1 MNFSKKGDVYDD
13 LSPCRSRAENGV
25 PSQTGRVDLH
35 CAGDRPHCAGIREW
49 LPCWSLAFLA
59 LVGLA
64 QCRKDDKGYR
74 TAFNLVIAGLVTNLA
89 ASLVSAY
96 AGTEGVAGICGN
108 ILSIATDV
116 LSLASLYFVCITT
129 NRLLKETAAAENLI
143 DRGIVV
149 WKLNVVCTVILL
161 VCYLLRMIPGNI
173 AVIIAGYLAIFAV
186 IAQIIGTVL
195 YILYLRNAYRA
206 LEAAV
211 PPEEQVQQMM

>member
-1 MNFSKKGDVYDD
+1 MTYPHAAAGLKTVYQAK
-13 LSPCRSRAENGV
+13 LVGLISIVLVIV
-25 PSQTGRVDLH
+25 PIVQVLAVAAMLI
-35 CAGDRPHCAGIREW
+35 AG
-49 LPCWSLAFLA
+49 FLA

-74 TAFNLVIAGLVTNLA
+74 IAFNMIIASLVTDLSTN
-89 ASLVSAY
+89 LVSAY
-96 AGTEGVAGICGN
+96 AGTEGFAGICGN

-161 VCYLLRMIPGNI
+161 VCYLLRMIPGNRVSCDLRRNRPNHWHG
-173 AVIIAGYLAIFAV
+173 AVYPVSAQCLPGFGSGHSPGGTGTANDV
-186 IAQIIGTVL
+186 I
-195 YILYLRNAYRA
+195 
-206 LEAAV
+206 
-211 PPEEQVQQMM
+211 

>member
-1 MNFSKKGDVYDD
+1 MTYPNAAAGLKTVYQAR
-13 LSPCRSRAENGV
+13 LVGLISIVLVIV
-25 PSQTGRVDLH
+25 PIVQVLAVAAMLI
-35 CAGDRPHCAGIREW
+35 AG
-49 LPCWSLAFLA
+49 FLA

-74 TAFNLVIAGLVTNLA
+74 TAFNMVIAGLVTNLA

-96 AGTEGVAGICGN
+96 AGAEGFAGICGN

-129 NRLLKETAAAENLI
+129 NRLLKEVAAAENLI

-211 PPEEQVQQMM
+211 PPEEEVQQMM

>member
-1 MNFSKKGDVYDD
+1 MMTYPNAAAGLKTVYQAR
-13 LSPCRSRAENGV
+13 LVGLISIVLVIV
-25 PSQTGRVDLH
+25 PIVQIFAIAAILV
-35 CAGDRPHCAGIREW
+35 A
-49 LPCWSLAFLA
+49 AFLS

-74 TAFNLVIAGLVTNLA
+74 TAFNLVIIGLVTNLA

-96 AGTEGVAGICGN
+96 AGTEGIAGICGN
-108 ILSIATDV
+108 ILSMAD
-116 LSLASLYFVCITT
+116 LYFVCITT

-161 VCYLLRMIPGNI
+161 VCYLLRMIHGNI

>member
-1 MNFSKKGDVYDD
+1 MTYPHAAAGLKTVYQAR
-13 LSPCRSRAENGV
+13 LVGLISIVLVIV
-25 PSQTGRVDLH
+25 PIVQVLAVAAMLI
-35 CAGDRPHCAGIREW
+35 AG
-49 LPCWSLAFLA
+49 FLA

-74 TAFNLVIAGLVTNLA
+74 IAFNMIIASLVTDLSTN
-89 ASLVSAY
+89 LVSAY
-96 AGTEGVAGICGN
+96 AGTEGFAGICGN

-161 VCYLLRMIPGNI
+161 VCYLLQMIPGNI
-173 AVIIAGYLAIFAV
+173 AAIIAGYLAIFAL
-186 IAQIIGTVL
+186 IAQIVVNVL
-195 YILYLRNAYRA
+195 YILYLHNAYRA
-206 LEAAV
+206 LEAV
-211 PPEEQVQQMM
+211 IPPEEQVQQMM

>member
-1 MNFSKKGDVYDD
+1 MMTYPNAAAGLKTLYQAKLVGLISIV
-13 LSPCRSRAENGV
+13 LVIV
-25 PSQTGRVDLH
+25 PIVQVLAVAAMLI
-35 CAGDRPHCAGIREW
+35 AG
-49 LPCWSLAFLA
+49 FLA

-74 TAFNLVIAGLVTNLA
+74 TAFNMVIAGLVTNLA
-89 ASLVSAY
+89 ASLVSAF
-96 AGTEGVAGICGN
+96 AGAEGFAGICSN

-129 NRLLKETAAAENLI
+129 TRLLKQTAAAENQI
-143 DRGIVV
+143 DRGIEV

-161 VCYLLRMIPGNI
+161 VCYLLRMIHGNI

>member
-1 MNFSKKGDVYDD
+1 MTYPHAAAGLKTVYQAR
-13 LSPCRSRAENGV
+13 LVGLISIVLVIV
-25 PSQTGRVDLH
+25 PIVQVLAVAAMLI
-35 CAGDRPHCAGIREW
+35 AG
-49 LPCWSLAFLA
+49 FLA

-64 QCRKDDKGYR
+64 QCRKDDNGYR
-74 TAFNLVIAGLVTNLA
+74 TAFNMVIAGLVTNLA

-96 AGTEGVAGICGN
+96 AGAEGFAGICSN

-129 NRLLKETAAAENLI
+129 NRLLKETAAAKNLI

-173 AVIIAGYLAIFAV
+173 AAIIAGYLAIFAV

-211 PPEEQVQQMM
+211 PPEEEVQQMM

>member
-1 MNFSKKGDVYDD
+1 MTYPNAAAGLKTLYQAKLVGLISIV
-13 LSPCRSRAENGV
+13 LVIV
-25 PSQTGRVDLH
+25 PIVQVLAVAAMLI
-35 CAGDRPHCAGIREW
+35 AG
-49 LPCWSLAFLA
+49 FLA

-74 TAFNLVIAGLVTNLA
+74 IAFNMIIASLVTDLSTN
-89 ASLVSAY
+89 LVSAY
-96 AGTEGVAGICGN
+96 AGTEGFAGICGN

-161 VCYLLRMIPGNI
+161 VCYLLQMIPGNI
-173 AVIIAGYLAIFAV
+173 AAIIAGYLAIFAL
-186 IAQIIGTVL
+186 IAQIVGNVL
-195 YILYLRNAYRA
+195 YILYLHNAYRA
-206 LEAAV
+206 LEAV
-211 PPEEQVQQMM
+211 IPPEEQVQQMM

>member
-1 MNFSKKGDVYDD
+1 MTYPHAAAGLKTVYQAR
-13 LSPCRSRAENGV
+13 LVGLISIVLVIV
-25 PSQTGRVDLH
+25 PIVQVLAVAAMLI
-35 CAGDRPHCAGIREW
+35 AG
-49 LPCWSLAFLA
+49 FLA

-74 TAFNLVIAGLVTNLA
+74 TAFNMVIAGLVTNLA

-96 AGTEGVAGICGN
+96 AGAEGFAGICGN

-129 NRLLKETAAAENLI
+129 NRLLKETAAAGNLI

>member
-1 MNFSKKGDVYDD
+1 MTYPNAAAGLKTVYQAR
-13 LSPCRSRAENGV
+13 LVGLISIVLVIV
-25 PSQTGRVDLH
+25 PIVQVLAVAAMLI
-35 CAGDRPHCAGIREW
+35 AG
-49 LPCWSLAFLA
+49 FLA

-74 TAFNLVIAGLVTNLA
+74 TAFNMVIAGLVTNLA

-96 AGTEGVAGICGN
+96 AGAEGFAGICGN

-129 NRLLKETAAAENLI
+129 NRLLKETAAAKNLI

-173 AVIIAGYLAIFAV
+173 AAIIAGYLAIFAV

-211 PPEEQVQQMM
+211 PPEEEVQQMM

>member
-1 MNFSKKGDVYDD
+1 MTYPHAAAGLKTVYQAR
-13 LSPCRSRAENGV
+13 LVGLISIVLVIV
-25 PSQTGRVDLH
+25 PIVQVLAVAAMLI
-35 CAGDRPHCAGIREW
+35 AG
-49 LPCWSLAFLA
+49 FLA

-64 QCRKDDKGYR
+64 QCRKDDNGYR
-74 TAFNLVIAGLVTNLA
+74 TAFNMVIAGLVTNMA

-96 AGTEGVAGICGN
+96 AGAEGFAGICSN

-149 WKLNVVCTVILL
+149 WKLNVVCTVIL

-173 AVIIAGYLAIFAV
+173 AAIIAGYLAIFAV

-195 YILYLRNAYRA
+195 YILYLHNAYRA
-206 LEAAV
+206 LEAV
-211 PPEEQVQQMM
+211 IPPEEQVQQMM

>member
-1 MNFSKKGDVYDD
+1 MTYPNAAAGLKTVYQAR
-13 LSPCRSRAENGV
+13 LVGLISIVLVIV
-25 PSQTGRVDLH
+25 PIVQVLAVAAMLI
-35 CAGDRPHCAGIREW
+35 AG
-49 LPCWSLAFLA
+49 FLA

-64 QCRKDDKGYR
+64 QCRKDDKGYH
-74 TAFNLVIAGLVTNLA
+74 TAFNMVIAGLVTNLA

-96 AGTEGVAGICGN
+96 AGAEGFAGICGN

-129 NRLLKETAAAENLI
+129 NRLLKETAAAGNLI

-173 AVIIAGYLAIFAV
+173 AAIIAGYLAIFAV

>member
-1 MNFSKKGDVYDD
+1 MMTYPNAAAGLKTVYQAR
-13 LSPCRSRAENGV
+13 LVGLISIVLVIV
-25 PSQTGRVDLH
+25 PIVQVLAVAAMLI
-35 CAGDRPHCAGIREW
+35 AG
-49 LPCWSLAFLA
+49 FLA

-74 TAFNLVIAGLVTNLA
+74 TAFNMVIAGLVTNLA
-89 ASLVSAY
+89 ASLVSAF
-96 AGTEGVAGICGN
+96 AGTEGVAGICSN

-161 VCYLLRMIPGNI
+161 VCYLLHDPRQHRSHHCRVSCDLRRNRPNHWHGAVYPVSAQCLPGFGSGGSTGGRGTAND
-173 AVIIAGYLAIFAV
+173 VI
-186 IAQIIGTVL
+186 
-195 YILYLRNAYRA
+195 
-206 LEAAV
+206 
-211 PPEEQVQQMM
+211 

>member
-1 MNFSKKGDVYDD
+1 MTYPNAAAGLKTVYQAR
-13 LSPCRSRAENGV
+13 LVGLISIVLVIV
-25 PSQTGRVDLH
+25 PIVQVLAVAAMLI
-35 CAGDRPHCAGIREW
+35 AG
-49 LPCWSLAFLA
+49 FLA

-74 TAFNLVIAGLVTNLA
+74 TAFNMVIAGLVTNLA

-96 AGTEGVAGICGN
+96 AGAEGFAGICSN

-129 NRLLKETAAAENLI
+129 NRLLKERAVAENLI

-211 PPEEQVQQMM
+211 PPEEEVQQMM

>member
-1 MNFSKKGDVYDD
+1 MMTYPNVATGLKTLYQAKLVGLISIV
-13 LSPCRSRAENGV
+13 LVIV
-25 PSQTGRVDLH
+25 PIVQVLAVAAMLI
-35 CAGDRPHCAGIREW
+35 AG
-49 LPCWSLAFLA
+49 FLA

-64 QCRKDDKGYR
+64 QCRKDDNGYR
-74 TAFNLVIAGLVTNLA
+74 TAFNMVIAGLVTNLA

-96 AGTEGVAGICGN
+96 AGAEGFAGICSN

-129 NRLLKETAAAENLI
+129 NRLLKEVAAAENLI

-149 WKLNVVCTVILL
+149 WKLNVVWAVILL
-161 VCYLLRMIPGNI
+161 VCYLLWMSPGNI
-173 AVIIAGYLAIFAV
+173 AAIIAGYLAIFAV

-211 PPEEQVQQMM
+211 PPEEEVQQMM

>member
-1 MNFSKKGDVYDD
+1 MMTYPNAAAGLKTLYQARLVGLISIV
-13 LSPCRSRAENGV
+13 LVIV
-25 PSQTGRVDLH
+25 PIVQVLAVAAMLI
-35 CAGDRPHCAGIREW
+35 AG
-49 LPCWSLAFLA
+49 FLA

-74 TAFNLVIAGLVTNLA
+74 TAFNMVIAGLVTNLA

-96 AGTEGVAGICGN
+96 AGAEGFAGICSN

-129 NRLLKETAAAENLI
+129 NRLLKEVAAAENLI

-173 AVIIAGYLAIFAV
+173 AAIIAGYLAIFAV

>member
-1 MNFSKKGDVYDD
+1 MMTYPNAAAGLKTVYQAR
-13 LSPCRSRAENGV
+13 LVGLISIVLVIV
-25 PSQTGRVDLH
+25 PIVQVLAVAAMLI
-35 CAGDRPHCAGIREW
+35 AG
-49 LPCWSLAFLA
+49 FLA

-74 TAFNLVIAGLVTNLA
+74 TAFNMVIAGLVTNLA

-96 AGTEGVAGICGN
+96 AGTEGVAGICST

-129 NRLLKETAAAENLI
+129 NRLLKEVAAAENLI

-173 AVIIAGYLAIFAV
+173 AAIIAGYLAIFAV

-211 PPEEQVQQMM
+211 PPEEEVQQMM

>member
-1 MNFSKKGDVYDD
+1 MTYPHAAAGLKTVYQAR
-13 LSPCRSRAENGV
+13 LVGLISIVLVIV
-25 PSQTGRVDLH
+25 PIVQVLAVAAMLI
-35 CAGDRPHCAGIREW
+35 AG
-49 LPCWSLAFLA
+49 FLA

-74 TAFNLVIAGLVTNLA
+74 TAFNMVIAGLVTNLA

-96 AGTEGVAGICGN
+96 AGAEGFAGICSN

-129 NRLLKETAAAENLI
+129 NRLLKEPAAAENLI

-211 PPEEQVQQMM
+211 PPEEEVQQMM

>member
-1 MNFSKKGDVYDD
+1 MMTYPHAAAGLKTVYQAR
-13 LSPCRSRAENGV
+13 LVGLISIVLVIV
-25 PSQTGRVDLH
+25 PIVQVLAVAAMLI
-35 CAGDRPHCAGIREW
+35 AG
-49 LPCWSLAFLA
+49 FLA

-64 QCRKDDKGYR
+64 QCRKDDNGYR
-74 TAFNLVIAGLVTNLA
+74 TAFNMVIAGLVTNLA

-96 AGTEGVAGICGN
+96 AGAEGFAGICSN

-129 NRLLKETAAAENLI
+129 NRLLKEVAAAENLI
-143 DRGIVV
+143 DRGIMV
-149 WKLNVVCTVILL
+149 WKLNVVWAVILL
-161 VCYLLRMIPGNI
+161 VCYLLWMIPGNI
-173 AVIIAGYLAIFAV
+173 AAIIAGYLAIFAV

-211 PPEEQVQQMM
+211 PPEEEVQQMM

>member
-1 MNFSKKGDVYDD
+1 MTYPHAAAGLKTLYQAKLVGLISIV
-13 LSPCRSRAENGV
+13 LVIV
-25 PSQTGRVDLH
+25 PIVQIFAIAAILV
-35 CAGDRPHCAGIREW
+35 A
-49 LPCWSLAFLA
+49 AFLS

-74 TAFNLVIAGLVTNLA
+74 TAFNLVIIGLVTNLA

-96 AGTEGVAGICGN
+96 AGTEGIAGICGN
-108 ILSIATDV
+108 ILSMADDI

-186 IAQIIGTVL
+186 IVQIIGTVL

-211 PPEEQVQQMM
+211 PPEEQVQQMI

>member
-1 MNFSKKGDVYDD
+1 MTYPNAAAGLKTVYQAR
-13 LSPCRSRAENGV
+13 LVGLISIVLVIV
-25 PSQTGRVDLH
+25 PIVQVLAVAAMLI
-35 CAGDRPHCAGIREW
+35 AG
-49 LPCWSLAFLA
+49 FLA

-64 QCRKDDKGYR
+64 QCRKDDNGYR
-74 TAFNLVIAGLVTNLA
+74 TAFNMVIAGLVTNLA

-96 AGTEGVAGICGN
+96 AGAEGFAGICSN

-129 NRLLKETAAAENLI
+129 NRLLKETAAAKNLI

-173 AVIIAGYLAIFAV
+173 AVIIAGHLAIFAV

-211 PPEEQVQQMM
+211 PPEEEVQQMM

>member
-1 MNFSKKGDVYDD
+1 MMTYPNAAAGLKTLYQAKLVGLISIV
-13 LSPCRSRAENGV
+13 LVIV
-25 PSQTGRVDLH
+25 PIVQVLAVAAMLI
-35 CAGDRPHCAGIREW
+35 AG
-49 LPCWSLAFLA
+49 FLA

-74 TAFNLVIAGLVTNLA
+74 IAFNMIIASLVTDLSTN
-89 ASLVSAY
+89 LVSAY
-96 AGTEGVAGICGN
+96 AGTEGFAGICGN

-161 VCYLLRMIPGNI
+161 VCYLLQMIPGNI
-173 AVIIAGYLAIFAV
+173 AAIIAGYLAILAL
-186 IAQIIGTVL
+186 IAQIVGNVL
-195 YILYLRNAYRA
+195 YILYLHNAYRA
-206 LEAAV
+206 LEAV
-211 PPEEQVQQMM
+211 IPPEEQVQQMM

>member
-1 MNFSKKGDVYDD
+1 MMTYPNAAAGLKTVYQAR
-13 LSPCRSRAENGV
+13 LVGLISIVLVIV
-25 PSQTGRVDLH
+25 PIVQVLAVAAMLI
-35 CAGDRPHCAGIREW
+35 AG
-49 LPCWSLAFLA
+49 FLA

-74 TAFNLVIAGLVTNLA
+74 TAFNMVIAGLVTNLA

-96 AGTEGVAGICGN
+96 AGAEGFAGICGN

-129 NRLLKETAAAENLI
+129 NRLLKEVAAAENLI

-211 PPEEQVQQMM
+211 PPEEEVQQMM

>member
-1 MNFSKKGDVYDD
+1 MTYPNAAAGLKTLYQARLVGLISIV
-13 LSPCRSRAENGV
+13 LVIV
-25 PSQTGRVDLH
+25 PIVQVLAVAAMLI
-35 CAGDRPHCAGIREW
+35 AG
-49 LPCWSLAFLA
+49 FLA

-74 TAFNLVIAGLVTNLA
+74 TAFNMVIAGLVTNLA

-96 AGTEGVAGICGN
+96 AGTEGVAGICST

-129 NRLLKETAAAENLI
+129 NRLLKEVAAAENLI

-173 AVIIAGYLAIFAV
+173 AAIIAGYLAIFAV

-211 PPEEQVQQMM
+211 PPEEEVQQMM

>member
-1 MNFSKKGDVYDD
+1 MMTYPHAAAGLKTVYQAR
-13 LSPCRSRAENGV
+13 LVGLISIVLVIV
-25 PSQTGRVDLH
+25 PIVQVLAVVAMLI
-35 CAGDRPHCAGIREW
+35 AG
-49 LPCWSLAFLA
+49 FLA

-64 QCRKDDKGYR
+64 QCRKDDNGYR
-74 TAFNLVIAGLVTNLA
+74 TAFNMVIAGLVTNLA

-96 AGTEGVAGICGN
+96 AGAEGFAGICSN

-129 NRLLKETAAAENLI
+129 NRLLKETAAAKNLI

-173 AVIIAGYLAIFAV
+173 AAIIAGYLAIFAV

-211 PPEEQVQQMM
+211 PPEEEVQQMM